1 MAERLSHETPFE
13 RLDPDQV
20 SGQSFAVTRKG
31 FDQKQVQ
38 AYLVSVS
45 NQIKGGQQQI
55 RDLREQVAQA
65 DVQSE
70 PEASFSSQG
79 VKLLD
84 NGREASQRQTQAE
97 AGEMATRARL
107 LAEELQTT
115 VEGLRSLPQ
124 ISDEADLRGVD
135 SHGAVEGL
143 RSPPQILDVDQVAE
157 LLEQAYE
164 QAQAVAGLLQE
175 ARDQAE
181 AEVEHGRDQGRE
193 IVEQAKTLRLA
204 VLRDM
209 ARRRQSARVQV
220 ERLRAGRDKL
230 MATLSEARGSIDQSL
245 ESAKLS
251 LTEAKVMA
259 NAAARRVEDE
269 AEPTDLALLSELDDA
284 QIVGMVPDVDS
295 EPVARVQPVPV
306 ASNDVQPSP
315 EGREAQ
321 AGVTVLSPVER
332 DPVEAA
338 ADHPALTGDDGS
350 GVDAIFARLRF
361 QSENQR
367 EGAKNAAEAPVGED

>member
-1 MAERLSHETPFE
+1 MAERLPTETPFE
-13 RLDPDQV
+13 RLDPAQV
-20 SGQSFAVTRKG
+20 SGQSFAFTRKG

-65 DVQSE
+65 DAQPE
-70 PEASFSSQG
+70 PEAQFSSQG

-84 NGREASQRQTQAE
+84 SDVEASRRQTQTE
-97 AGEMATRARL
+97 AGEMATRARR
-107 LAEELQTT
+107 LAEELQAT
-115 VEGLRSLPQ
+115 VEGLRSQ
-124 ISDEADLRGVD
+124 KGIS
-135 SHGAVEGL
+135 GAGE
-143 RSPPQILDVDQVAE
+143 VAE

-181 AEVEHGRDQGRE
+181 AEVERGRSQGRE
-193 IVEQAKTLRLA
+193 IVEQAKALRLT

-209 ARRRQSARVQV
+209 ARRRQSARAQV

-230 MATLSEARGSIDQSL
+230 MATLGEVRHSIDQSL

-251 LTEAKVMA
+251 LSEAKVMA
-259 NAAARRVEDE
+259 DAAARRVEDE
-269 AEPTDLALLSELDDA
+269 SEPTDLALLSELDDA
-284 QIVGMVPDVDS
+284 QIVGMVPEFGS
-295 EPVARVQPVPV
+295 VP
-306 ASNDVQPSP
+306 
-315 EGREAQ
+315 EAQ
-321 AGVTVLSPVER
+321 AQPEPAAASVDRGAETQEGVTLLTPIER

-338 ADHPALTGDDGS
+338 ADHPVLASADDS
-350 GVDAIFARLRF
+350 QEVDAIFARLRS
-361 QSENQR
+361 QSDKQQEER
-367 EGAKNAAEAPVGED
+367 ETARDAAEAPAGKE